1 MNKLSPGALVIFV
14 VCVVLSIVAQQRF
27 FDFDGV
33 TGVFVAAV
41 IGAVG
46 GLIGAAIGLA
56 LFPRKGYQHD

>member
-14 VCVVLSIVAQQRF
+14 VCVVLSIVAQQQF

-33 TGVFVAAV
+33 TGVLVAAV
-41 IGAVG
+41 AGALG